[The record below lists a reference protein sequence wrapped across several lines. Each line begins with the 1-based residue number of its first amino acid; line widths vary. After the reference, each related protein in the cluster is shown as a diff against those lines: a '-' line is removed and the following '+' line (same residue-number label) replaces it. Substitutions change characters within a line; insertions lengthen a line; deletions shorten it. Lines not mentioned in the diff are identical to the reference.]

1 MAIVFIDTIVI
12 VFVVYYMKK
21 NLLILFFIL
30 LLVPLQAKKDKKSED
45 NQSFNAMK
53 HVEVYNSVL
62 RELEINYVDTLDHDK
77 LLKLSLD
84 RMLYGLDPYTSYI
97 PASNEEALK
106 RLRSGQYGGIGSI
119 ITLVEGKPYLSEPYF
134 GMPAQANGLRAGDE
148 IVEIDGEKCEGKSIS
163 EVSDMLRGKPH
174 TEIVIKVRREGD
186 KKIIKKTFLRDI
198 IQMPT
203 VPYYAQVADG
213 VGYIVILDFI
223 DRTASD
229 FEHALKQLV
238 SQYNI
243 NKLIVDL
250 RGNGGGLVGQ
260 AVDIASLF
268 VSKGTEIVS
277 MKGRHDANNTSYK
290 TLREPLYPNME
301 LLFLVDGNTAS
312 SSEILSGAMQD
323 LDRGYVLGERTFG
336 KGLVQN
342 VRELPY
348 DNYLKVTTAKYYLP
362 SGRCVQAVDFA
373 NRQSGTARVIPD
385 SLTKEFRTVK
395 GRIVRDGGGVMPDSV
410 ITEDVTYNIS
420 HYLYLKHIYFKY
432 ANRFV
437 MQHPM
442 IDSADKFILTDDEY
456 ADFCSFVK
464 ESDFTYQLESN
475 RYLQDLQ
482 DMVKMEGYDDLTKD
496 LFNQLS
502 EQLKPNVENDLVRFR
517 DDIQEM
523 LELEIVKRYY
533 YQKGAIE
540 YGLRTDNWLKIAI
553 EIIK

>member
-1 MAIVFIDTIVI
+1 
-12 VFVVYYMKK
+12 MKK
-21 NLLILFFIL
+21 ILSIL
-30 LLVPLQAKKDKKSED
+30 LFVLSLVPLQAKKDKKSGD
-45 NQSFNAMK
+45 NQSFDAMK

-62 RELEINYVDTLDHDK
+62 RELEINYVDTLKHDK

-84 RMLYGLDPYTSYI
+84 RMLYGLDPYKSYI
-97 PASNEEALK
+97 PASDEEMLK

-119 ITLVEGKPYLSEPYF
+119 ITLVDNKPYLSEPYF

-148 IVEIDGEKCEGKSIS
+148 ILEIDGEKCGGKSIS

-174 TEIVIKVRREGD
+174 TEIVIKVRREGE
-186 KKIIKKTFLRDI
+186 KKPITKKFLRDI

-203 VPYYAQVADG
+203 VPYSAEVADG

-223 DRTASD
+223 DRTAAD
-229 FEHALKQLV
+229 FEKALVGLV
-238 SQYNI
+238 EKHNI
-243 NKLIVDL
+243 SKLIIDL
-250 RGNGGGLVGQ
+250 RGNGGGLVSQ

-268 VSKGTEIVS
+268 LPRGTEIVS
-277 MKGRHDANNTSYK
+277 MKGRHQSNNVSYK
-290 TLREPLYPNME
+290 TKRDPLYPDME

-323 LDRGYVLGERTFG
+323 LDRAFVLGERTFG

-348 DNYLKVTTAKYYLP
+348 DSYLKVTTAKYYLP
-362 SGRCVQAVDFA
+362 SGRCVQAIDYA
-373 NRQSGTARVIPD
+373 NRQNGTTRVIPD
-385 SLTKEFRTVK
+385 SLTKEFKTLK

-410 ITEDVTYNIS
+410 ITEDITYNIF

-437 MQHPM
+437 YQHPA
-442 IDSADKFILTDDEY
+442 IVSADKFSLTDDEY
-456 ADFCSFVK
+456 ASFCTFVK

-475 RYLQDLQ
+475 RYLQELQ
-482 DMVKMEGYDDLTKD
+482 DMVKMEGYDELTKD

-502 EQLKPNVENDLVRFR
+502 EKLKPNVGSDLVRFR
-517 DDIQEM
+517 KDIQEM

-540 YGLRTDNWLKIAI
+540 YGLRTDNWLKTAI
-553 EIIK
+553 EIIKN

>member
-1 MAIVFIDTIVI
+1 
-12 VFVVYYMKK
+12 MKRIF
-21 NLLILFFIL
+21 NILFFALILF
-30 LLVPLQAKKDKKSED
+30 PLQAKKDKKSETE
-45 NQSFNAMK
+45 QSFDAMK
-53 HVEVYNSVL
+53 HIEIYNSVL
-62 RELEINYVDTLDHDK
+62 RELEINYVDTLKHDK

-97 PASNEEALK
+97 PASDEETLK
-106 RLRSGQYGGIGSI
+106 RLRSGQYGGVGSI
-119 ITLVEGKPYLSEPYF
+119 ITLVDNKPYFSEPYL

-148 IVEIDGEKCEGKSIS
+148 ILEIDGEKCEGKSIS

-174 TEIVIKVRREGD
+174 TEIVIKVRREGE
-186 KKIIKKTFLRDI
+186 KKPITKKFLRDI

-203 VPYYAQVADG
+203 VPYYAEVADG

-223 DRTASD
+223 DRTAAD
-229 FEHALKQLV
+229 FEKALAELV
-238 SQYNI
+238 EKHNV
-243 NKLIVDL
+243 NTLIIDL
-250 RGNGGGLVGQ
+250 RSNGGGLVSQ

-268 VSKGTEIVS
+268 VPKGTEIVS
-277 MKGRHDANNTSYK
+277 MKGRHQSNNISYK
-290 TLREPLYPNME
+290 TKRDPLYLNMD

-323 LDRGYVLGERTFG
+323 LDRAFVLGERTFG

-348 DNYLKVTTAKYYLP
+348 DSYLKITTAKYYLP
-362 SGRCVQAVDFA
+362 SGRCVQAIDYA
-373 NRQSGTARVIPD
+373 NRQNGTTRVIPD

-410 ITEDVTYNIS
+410 ITEDITYNIS

-432 ANRFV
+432 VNRFV
-437 MQHPM
+437 CQHP
-442 IDSADKFILTDDEY
+442 IIASADKFTLTDDEY

-517 DDIQEM
+517 DDIQKM